1 MRSIIGLVAVLALAS
16 GLIGAFAV
24 NELTGNAGAAPPPPA
39 SPTPVRVREQN
50 LDANGFIRVHEQG
63 TANVAGTVNV
73 GNLPAVQDVNV
84 VSQPS
89 AQGRLITLSM
99 SPYSGGSTSS
109 SEPIDVADC
118 DLISIM
124 SRGGRVGT
132 IQRASLDGS
141 YFEEVDVVLLGGKR
155 TALSDAFSNILNI
168 PTAMPSLSVQVN
180 TNISGSTNTPE
191 AWIWCEQ

>member
-24 NELTGNAGAAPPPPA
+24 NELPGNAGAAPPPP
-39 SPTPVRVREQN
+39 
-50 LDANGFIRVHEQG
+50 
-63 TANVAGTVNV
+63 
-73 GNLPAVQDVNV
+73 VQDVNV

-141 YFEEVDVVLLGGKR
+141 Y
-155 TALSDAFSNILNI
+155 
-168 PTAMPSLSVQVN
+168 
-180 TNISGSTNTPE
+180 
-191 AWIWCEQ
+191 